1 MEHCRSCN
9 STLKPEEKECWAC
22 SAIVQDKI
30 PKASMH
36 ARFHSVINLLFWMFC
51 VITPLALILPNGYV
65 PSLKIC
71 VVGLV
76 VLGLV
81 RSSMQTMTDAR
92 NK

>member
-1 MEHCRSCN
+1 MEHCTSCN

-22 SAIVQDKI
+22 SAVVQSKI
-30 PKASMH
+30 PKSSMH
-36 ARFHSVINLLFWMFC
+36 TRFQSVINILFWMFC
-51 VITPLALILPNGYV
+51 VITPLALVLPDGYL
-65 PSLKIC
+65 PSTKVC
-71 VVGLV
+71 VAGLV

>member
-1 MEHCRSCN
+1 
-9 STLKPEEKECWAC
+9 
-22 SAIVQDKI
+22 
-30 PKASMH
+30 MH

-51 VITPLALILPNGYV
+51 VITPLALVLPNGYV